1 MPKFT
6 RVETLVANIPMMT
19 MSRVVA
25 PSRTPHSALSLP
37 VRDGKVVGDGHHG
50 AGVSHEHLDDEE
62 GNCGPH
68 HRGQGTDGQDKISG
82 CCFACPIMGED
93 HRENG
98 RGEKEKHDA
107 SEGTETGGT

>member
-1 MPKFT
+1 M
-6 RVETLVANIPMMT
+6 
-19 MSRVVA
+19 
-25 PSRTPHSALSLP
+25 
-37 VRDGKVVGDGHHG
+37 GDGHHG